1 MGTSAPSRAR
11 GNLPAELTSFIGRRE
26 ELSSLKRRL
35 GTTRLLTLTGPGGVG
50 KTRLALRVAQDSAR
64 RFEDG
69 VGFVALSDVRDPMMV
84 TQSVVAALG
93 LQDRSIAW
101 SVPMLTEYLG
111 DKRLL
116 LVLDNCEHVLD
127 ATAVLAGT
135 LLRACPELRIIATS
149 RQVLGVAGEVA
160 EQVPPLS
167 LPDPHDAAP
176 SDALRADAVSLFVER
191 AAANRPGFSID
202 AGNTAAVLELCRRLE
217 GMPLALELA
226 AVRLNALGLEALVKG
241 LRDRLDLLGTG
252 DRSQPRQQTLDATI
266 DWSYQLLTRPEQLL
280 WSRLSVF
287 SGGFELDA
295 AQQVCADDELPA
307 SSIARLLGDLVEK
320 SLVKFGQQAG
330 RDRYRV
336 LELLRQFGQERLR
349 ELGSELP
356 VRVNHAGWV
365 ADLAARVAAQD
376 DQLVEALA
384 RVRTEHANVWAAL
397 DFCLGD
403 ESQINRGIGI
413 CRDLYVFWLA
423 DGHFSQ
429 VIGVLDAFLDRVAGP
444 TRPRAEA
451 LWVAALIHTTM
462 ADAAAGRRLA
472 EEAVM
477 IGRSL
482 DDADIV
488 AWGQLGLASSLWVE
502 GRWDETIAGATETMT
517 VARANSLHHQELT
530 AMNVLALA
538 QRFRGDVDGAV
549 ATGQQALALSEQL
562 GELWLRGYILHFLA
576 AAMLRAG
583 HVDEAERLARQGL
596 EIRRDLDHVHGLGSL
611 AEVLANVEFVRGEDE
626 RSACLLGGADA
637 IWRSISWR
645 HTVPNQRDHDQT
657 RADVRARPPAPATL
671 TPSSG
676 RTWSPAPT
684 SSAG

>member
-50 KTRLALRVAQDSAR
+50 KTRLALRVVQDSAR

-111 DKRLL
+111 DKRVL

-176 SDALRADAVSLFVER
+176 GDALRADAVSLFVER
-191 AAANRPGFSID
+191 AAANRPGFTID

-226 AVRLNALGLEALVKG
+226 AVRLNALGLDALVNG

-287 SGGFELDA
+287 SGGF
-295 AQQVCADDELPA
+295 
-307 SSIARLLGDLVEK
+307 
-320 SLVKFGQQAG
+320 
-330 RDRYRV
+330 
-336 LELLRQFGQERLR
+336 
-349 ELGSELP
+349 
-356 VRVNHAGWV
+356 
-365 ADLAARVAAQD
+365 
-376 DQLVEALA
+376 
-384 RVRTEHANVWAAL
+384 
-397 DFCLGD
+397 
-403 ESQINRGIGI
+403 
-413 CRDLYVFWLA
+413 
-423 DGHFSQ
+423 
-429 VIGVLDAFLDRVAGP
+429 
-444 TRPRAEA
+444 
-451 LWVAALIHTTM
+451 
-462 ADAAAGRRLA
+462 
-472 EEAVM
+472 
-477 IGRSL
+477 
-482 DDADIV
+482 
-488 AWGQLGLASSLWVE
+488 
-502 GRWDETIAGATETMT
+502 
-517 VARANSLHHQELT
+517 
-530 AMNVLALA
+530 
-538 QRFRGDVDGAV
+538 
-549 ATGQQALALSEQL
+549 
-562 GELWLRGYILHFLA
+562 
-576 AAMLRAG
+576 RAG
-583 HVDEAERLARQGL
+583 CGRAGL
-596 EIRRDLDHVHGLGSL
+596 RR
-611 AEVLANVEFVRGEDE
+611 
-626 RSACLLGGADA
+626 
-637 IWRSISWR
+637 
-645 HTVPNQRDHDQT
+645 
-657 RADVRARPPAPATL
+657 
-671 TPSSG
+671 
-676 RTWSPAPT
+676 
-684 SSAG
+684 